1 MSIPERRLY
10 PRQEAH
16 IEVTVHK
23 NDEKI
28 PATLID
34 MSKGGIAIISDRD
47 IPPGTEVKIT
57 VNFIDDYFFRGT
69 VKWVQLHDEIDK
81 KTMYRIGIAA
91 DRIIAT
97 EDIL

>member
-28 PATLID
+28 SATLID
-34 MSKGGIAIISDRD
+34 MIKGGIAIISDRD

-57 VNFIDDYFFRGT
+57 VNFVDDYYFRGT
-69 VKWVQLHDEIDK
+69 VVWVQLHDADDQK
-81 KTMYRIGIAA
+81 KMYRIGIAA
-91 DRIIAT
+91 DRIIAV